1 MAPRTKR
8 LECDATA
15 TALHAAY
22 AQRAAS
28 AAPGS
33 DSDWCRDHLGASVLG
48 HKCDRYLWQTFRWVG
63 QKQFDG
69 RMLRLLERGK
79 REESW
84 LVDDLRRLGIKV
96 WDSDPETGQQW
107 RVRWGHV
114 GGGSDFV
121 LLGILEAPEVPH
133 LGELKTSNAKQ
144 FARMR
149 EKGVKQA
156 KPEHYV
162 QMQVYMHGLGLPF
175 ALYLVVCKDTDEIYT
190 ERVAYDK
197 AFAEAAIARGITI
210 AAMAEPPPRQDDR
223 DYPPCMLTSADG
235 TQWPC
240 SFFDQCWT
248 GGIPSRNCR
257 TCVSSTPLDDG
268 TWRCEFHGKP
278 LDGAEQR
285 AACSA
290 HLSIPTVVGHQVV
303 TVEGRSIVY
312 QAADGAVVRD
322 GAGQS

>member
-8 LECDATA
+8 LDCDATA

-22 AQRAAS
+22 AQRAA
-28 AAPGS
+28 AAGAGS
-33 DSDWCRDHLGASVLG
+33 DNDWRRDHLGASVLG

-63 QKQFDG
+63 QKPFDG

-84 LVDDLRRLGIKV
+84 LVDDLRRLGIQV
-96 WDSDPETGQQW
+96 WDHDPETGEQW

-114 GGGSDFV
+114 GGGCDFV
-121 LLGILEAPEVPH
+121 LLGILEAPDVPH

-144 FARMR
+144 FERLK

-162 QMQVYMHGLGLPF
+162 QMQVYMHGLGLTF
-175 ALYLVVCKDTDEIYT
+175 ALYLCVCKDNDQLYT
-190 ERVAYDK
+190 ERVAYDQ
-197 AFAEAAIARGITI
+197 AFAEAAIERGQRIV
-210 AAMAEPPPRQDDR
+210 AMPEPPPRQLDR
-223 DYPPCMLTSADG
+223 DFPPCMLTSKDG

-240 SFFDQCWT
+240 SFFDQCWK
-248 GGIPSRNCR
+248 GGIPAKNCR
-257 TCVSSTPLDDG
+257 TCVSCDVLDDEV
-268 TWRCEFHGKP
+268 RCVIYGKS
-278 LDGAEQR
+278 LDGDAQR
-285 AACSA
+285 AGCSS
-290 HLSIPTVVGHQVV
+290 HLSIPAVVGHQVV
-303 TVEGRSIVY
+303 SVEGRTIVY

-322 GAGQS
+322 GA